1 MGVYLPAKH
10 EVSSMILTSV
20 KSLKTQAILKLY
32 QKSTKRTVL
41 SSSKERIDNLVT
53 CLEWKEEWKEAKRR
67 ADNVQVISSKEGL
80 RQSHAEDNNKN
91 FKCPKLVRETWRP
104 KKRKTHRGPQ
114 FYQQDKAKEKLGKD
128 DK

>member
-1 MGVYLPAKH
+1 
-10 EVSSMILTSV
+10 MINSP
-20 KSLKTQAILKLY
+20 KTQAILKLH
-32 QKSTKRTVL
+32 QKSIKRTVL
-41 SSSKERIDNLVT
+41 SLSKERIDNLVA
-53 CLEWKEEWKEAKRR
+53 CLEWKEGWKEAKRR
-67 ADNVQVISSKEGL
+67 ADNAQVTSSKEGL